1 MKNMKNLYDTT
12 KKLAGNFRQISQ
24 QIKDKYGKVITT
36 TGEQLA
42 RWAEHFKE
50 LLNRPPPDVTPEINR
65 ADEELKINLNLP
77 SKTEIKQAI
86 KKLKTAKASGPDNIP
101 PEALKAN
108 PDLTAN
114 ILHKICSDIW
124 KNEVMPQDW
133 NIGHLIKL
141 PKKGNLK
148 ECKNYRGIALLSVV
162 AKVLNRILLTRL
174 LKAVDEKLREQQ
186 EGFRKD
192 QSCTDQIAALRIII
206 EQSLEWNTS
215 LFLNFVDFEK
225 AFDSLDREV

>member
-1 MKNMKNLYDTT
+1 MTPPKNLQEILD
-12 KKLAGNFRQISQ
+12 KQA
-24 QIKDKYGKVITT
+24 KDKNGKVLTT
-36 TGEQLA
+36 TEEQLA

-50 LLNRPPPDVTPEINR
+50 LNRPPPDVTPEINR

-86 KKLKTAKASGPDNIP
+86 KKWKTAKASGPDNIS

-114 ILHKICSDIW
+114 ILHKIYSDIW

-141 PKKGNLK
+141 AKKGNFK
-148 ECKNYRGIALLSVV
+148 ECKNYRGIANIALLVNSY
-162 AKVLNRILLTRL
+162 LYP
-174 LKAVDEKLREQQ
+174 RE
-186 EGFRKD
+186 
-192 QSCTDQIAALRIII
+192 L
-206 EQSLEWNTS
+206 
-215 LFLNFVDFEK
+215 
-225 AFDSLDREV
+225 